1 MLIFCFHG
9 SLLNRHTP
17 MRTFDMS
24 NVTNHASFVAY
35 VRALTANE
43 AKADKL
49 FTDHVEAIKAAGK
62 ALYACYEA
70 NAKGSKARAE
80 MKETLGI
87 SGWEAA
93 RVSNLV
99 TIGKVAD
106 NADYAECI
114 KSSIQLSAR
123 RIKAKEKQLAN
134 ADAEVTYADALAAAE
149 AADALA
155 ADALAADAE
164 DAPVTLQDIVNEAI
178 AIAQYHGF
186 SAAELLGVLTDTVAA
201 EMPKPRRTRKA
212 A

>member
-1 MLIFCFHG
+1 
-9 SLLNRHTP
+9 
-17 MRTFDMS
+17 MS

-87 SGWEAA
+87 SGWEPA

-106 NADYAECI
+106 DADYADCI

-123 RIKAKEKQLAN
+123 RIKAKEKELN
-134 ADAEVTYADALAAAE
+134 AETTPETAETETAE
-149 AADALA
+149 AEYA
-155 ADALAADAE
+155 A
-164 DAPVTLQDIVNEAI
+164 VTLQDIVNEAI
-178 AIAQYHGF
+178 DVAKYHGF
-186 SAAELLGVLTDTVAA
+186 SAAELLGVLTDIVAA

>member
-87 SGWEAA
+87 SGWEPA

-106 NADYAECI
+106 DADYADCI

-123 RIKAKEKQLAN
+123 RIKAKEKELN
-134 ADAEVTYADALAAAE
+134 AETTPETAETETAE
-149 AADALA
+149 AEYA
-155 ADALAADAE
+155 A
-164 DAPVTLQDIVNEAI
+164 VTLQDIVNEAI
-178 AIAQYHGF
+178 DVAKYHGF
-186 SAAELLGVLTDTVAA
+186 SAAELLGVLTDIVAA

>member
-17 MRTFDMS
+17 MRYLNMS
-24 NVTNHASFVAY
+24 NVTNHTTFVAY
-35 VRALTANE
+35 VKALAANE

-49 FTDHVEAIKAAGK
+49 FSDHVEAIKVAGK
-62 ALYACYEA
+62 ALFDCYEA

-87 SGWEAA
+87 SGWEPA

-106 NADYAECI
+106 DADYADCI

-123 RIKAKEKQLAN
+123 RIKAKEKELN
-134 ADAEVTYADALAAAE
+134 AETTPETAETETAE
-149 AADALA
+149 AEYA
-155 ADALAADAE
+155 A
-164 DAPVTLQDIVNEAI
+164 VTLQDIVNEAI
-178 AIAQYHGF
+178 DVAKYHGF
-186 SAAELLGVLTDTVAA
+186 SAAELLGVLTDIVAA

>member
-17 MRTFDMS
+17 MRYLNMS
-24 NVTNHASFVAY
+24 NVTNHTTFVAY
-35 VRALTANE
+35 VKALAANE

-49 FTDHVEAIKAAGK
+49 FSDHVEAIKAAGK

>member
-1 MLIFCFHG
+1 
-9 SLLNRHTP
+9 
-17 MRTFDMS
+17 MS

-35 VRALTANE
+35 VRALAANE
-43 AKADKL
+43 AQANKL
-49 FTDHVEAIKAAGK
+49 FSDSVEAIKAAGK

-106 NADYAECI
+106 DADYAECI

-123 RIKAKEKQLAN
+123 RIKAKEKELN
-134 ADAEVTYADALAAAE
+134 AETAETETAETETAETETAETETAE
-149 AADALA
+149 A
-155 ADALAADAE
+155 E
-164 DAPVTLQDIVNEAI
+164 YAPVTLQDIVNEAI
-178 AIAQYHGF
+178 DVAKYHGF
-186 SAAELLGVLTDTVAA
+186 TVAA
-201 EMPKPRRTRKA
+201 LLHALTETISAATETAATMPKPRPRNKKQAEA

>member
-87 SGWEAA
+87 SGWEPA

-106 NADYAECI
+106 DADYADCI

-123 RIKAKEKQLAN
+123 RIKAKEKELN
-134 ADAEVTYADALAAAE
+134 AETTPETAETETTETETAETETAE
-149 AADALA
+149 AEYA
-155 ADALAADAE
+155 A
-164 DAPVTLQDIVNEAI
+164 VTLQDIVNEAI
-178 AIAQYHGF
+178 DVAKYHGF
-186 SAAELLGVLTDTVAA
+186 SAAELLGVLTDIVAA